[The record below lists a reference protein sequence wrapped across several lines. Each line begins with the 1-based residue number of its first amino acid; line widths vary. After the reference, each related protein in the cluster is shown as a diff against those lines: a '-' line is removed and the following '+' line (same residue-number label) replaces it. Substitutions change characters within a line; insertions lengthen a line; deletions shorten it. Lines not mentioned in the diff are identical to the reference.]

1 MKQKGMDEK
10 FEAII
15 RALISKTG
23 EQNPLTGIDIVDQFR
38 PEETTPESAIRN
50 LNSAFLISLCG
61 QSHPFYS
68 HAEHFIKTLGKQ
80 QYLKEAVDFYR
91 DGLALV
97 REEIKKRYAGDMG
110 FRENLDKL
118 HDWIKKPENR
128 SRHIETIDMFWRV
141 FFPEGVSLFE
151 DRVKNIEALRKKRG
165 IRITDLNPDPIQEP
179 AKEILFSS
187 NVLLTIPS
195 SAMRIDDLALSD
207 MLKQRLK
214 QVKEEPQLY
223 WYDHPIPV
231 GVDSDKNEVIYGLR
245 GLDEAIAFEKERGTV
260 DKDTKANCILSISV
274 THKGLQD
281 VAKACLEEMFK
292 DVNGLHN
299 LRIYALT
306 ESDTLKLV
314 SEILA
319 PAAKHF
325 FGLED
330 DSLLDEIIGVDGEY
344 GRHYSLLK
352 AIAAFWQV
360 FLDPRIKATFK
371 IDLDQVFPQHE
382 LIKESGVS
390 ALDHFK
396 TPLWGA
402 HGEDEDGNRVEL
414 GMIAGALVNREDISG
429 SLFTPDITFPDE
441 SIKGDEWIFFSR
453 LPQALSTE
461 AEMMTRYGD
470 GLLNGHDRCIQR
482 IHVTGGTCGIL
493 VGSLRRHRPF
503 TPGFIGRAEDQAY
516 ILSVLFQ
523 ESTEDLRY
531 VHKDGLIMR
540 HDKEHFAVEAIRS
553 AHTGKLIGD
562 YVRILMFSHYAE
574 ALPWPVE
581 KTKQCIDPFTGCF
594 VSHIPITVVYLR
606 LSLQGALCFSEEKPN
621 EGFELLQMGTTRLHR
636 IIKELSNRPDSFKE
650 RYLVEKMGWNLYYDI
665 LDRIEDMLKEKD
677 PFTMDMSEK
686 AERLIKDGEID
697 LQTDPVI

>member
-1 MKQKGMDEK
+1 MNDK

-15 RALISKTG
+15 RTLISKTG
-23 EQNPLTGIDIVDQFR
+23 EQDPLTGIDIVDQFR
-38 PEETTPESAIRN
+38 PEERAPESAIRN

-68 HAEHFIKTLGKQ
+68 HAEHFIKALGKE
-80 QYLKEAVDFYR
+80 QYLKDAVDFYR

-97 REEIKKRYAGDMG
+97 REEIKKRYAGDTD

-118 HDWIKKPENR
+118 YDWIKKPENL
-128 SRHIETIDMFWRV
+128 SRHIETIDMVWRV
-141 FFPEGVSLFE
+141 FFPEGVSLFANRE
-151 DRVKNIEALRKKRG
+151 ENIEELRKKRG
-165 IRITDLNPDPIQEP
+165 IRIQGLNPDPIQEP

-187 NVLLTIPS
+187 NVLLTLPS

-231 GVDSDKNEVIYGLR
+231 GVDPDKNEVIYGLR

-274 THKGLQD
+274 THAGLQD
-281 VAKACLEEMFK
+281 VAKACLEEMFR

-314 SEILA
+314 NEVLA

-330 DSLLDEIIGVDGEY
+330 DSPLNEISGVDGEY

-382 LIKESGVS
+382 LVKESGVS
-390 ALDHFK
+390 ALEHFK

-402 HGEDEDGNRVEL
+402 QGEDEDGNRVEL
-414 GMIAGALVNREDISG
+414 GMIAGALVNREDISR
-429 SLFTPDITFPDE
+429 SLFTPDIIFPDE
-441 SIKGDEWIFFSR
+441 SIKGDELIFFSR

-461 AEMMTRYGD
+461 AEMMTRYEN
-470 GLLNGHDRCIQR
+470 GLLNGRDRCIQR

-493 VGSLRRHRPF
+493 VRSLRKHRPF

-523 ESTEDLRY
+523 ESTGNLRY

-540 HDKEHFAVEAIRS
+540 HDKEDFAVEAIKS

-574 ALPWPVE
+574 ALPWSVE
-581 KTKQCIDPFTGCF
+581 KTKHCIDPFTGCF
-594 VSHIPITVVYLR
+594 VSYIPITVVYLR
-606 LSLQGALCFSEEKPN
+606 LALQGALYFSEGKPR

-636 IIKELSNRPDSFKE
+636 IIKELGEKPDSLNEIYVAE
-650 RYLVEKMGWNLYYDI
+650 RKAWNTYYDI
-665 LDRIEDMLKEKD
+665 LDRIEEGLKEKD
-677 PFTMDMSEK
+677 PFTLDMNEK
-686 AERLIKDGEID
+686 AGRLLKDCEID
-697 LQTDPVI
+697 L

>member
-1 MKQKGMDEK
+1 MNDK

-15 RALISKTG
+15 RALVGKTG
-23 EQNPLTGIDIVDQFR
+23 EQDPLTSIDIVHQFR

-61 QSHPFYS
+61 LSHPFYS
-68 HAEHFIKTLGKQ
+68 HAEHFIKALGKQ
-80 QYLKEAVDFYR
+80 QYLKDSVDFYR

-97 REEIKKRYAGDMG
+97 REEIKKRYAGDTD

-118 HDWIKKPENR
+118 YDWIKKPENL
-128 SRHIETIDMFWRV
+128 SRHIETLDMVWRV
-141 FFPEGVSLFE
+141 LFPEGVSLFE
-151 DRVKNIEALRKKRG
+151 DRVQNIEALRKKRS
-165 IRITDLNPDPIQEP
+165 IRIHGLNPDPIQEP
-179 AKEILFSS
+179 AKEILFTS
-187 NVLLTIPS
+187 NVLLTLPL

-207 MLKQRLK
+207 TLKQRLK
-214 QVKEEPQLY
+214 QVKKERQLY
-223 WYDHPIPV
+223 WYDHPIPI
-231 GVDSDKNEVIYGLR
+231 GVDPDKNEVIYGLR

-260 DKDTKANCILSISV
+260 EKDTKVHCVLSVSV
-274 THKGLQD
+274 THEGLQD

-306 ESDTLKLV
+306 ESDTLRLV
-314 SEILA
+314 NEVLM
-319 PAAKHF
+319 PAAGHF

-330 DSLLDEIIGVDGEY
+330 DSLLHEIIGVDGEY

-360 FLDPRIKATFK
+360 FLDPRIRATFK

-382 LIKESGVS
+382 LVKESGLS
-390 ALDHFK
+390 ALEHFK

-402 HGEDEDGNRVEL
+402 QGEDEDGKRVEL
-414 GMIAGALVNREDISG
+414 GMIAGALVNREDISR
-429 SLFTPDITFPDE
+429 SLFTPDIIFPDE

-493 VGSLRRHRPF
+493 VRSLRRHRPF

-516 ILSVLFQ
+516 ILSVLSQ
-523 ESTEDLRY
+523 ESTGNLRY

-540 HDKEHFAVEAIRS
+540 HDKDAFAVEAIRS
-553 AHTGKLIGD
+553 AKTGKLIGD

-581 KTKQCIDPFTGCF
+581 KTKHCIDPFTGCF
-594 VSHIPITVVYLR
+594 VSHIPFTVVYLR
-606 LSLQGALCFSEEKPN
+606 LALQGALYFNEGKPK

-636 IIKELSNRPDSFKE
+636 IIKELGKTPDSLKE
-650 RYLVEKMGWNLYYDI
+650 RYMAEKKAWNAYYDI
-665 LDRIEDMLKEKD
+665 LDRIEDGLEETD
-677 PFTMDMSEK
+677 PFTLDMKEK
-686 AERLIKDGEID
+686 TERWIKDCEID
-697 LQTDPVI
+697 LQTDPGL